1 MLSVS
6 RIWDAEGLDLDI
18 IHVDDLV
25 VQTHDT
31 QGHLTQDGFLPWDR
45 EMLLLIVNFKAI
57 AESQISSV
65 ASSLLLVMFFDLL
78 SSEWR
83 WGEGWSDGIEGHA
96 IELELIILGSES

>member
-45 EMLLLIVNFKAI
+45 EMLLLVVNFKAI

-65 ASSLLLVMFFDLL
+65 ALKLLLVIFFDLL
-78 SSEWR
+78 SSKWR
-83 WGEGWSDGIEGHA
+83 WGEGRSDGIEGHA
-96 IELELIILGSES
+96 IELEFIILGSES